1 MVGEGDIPSIEGLL
15 GLEAIIGVEEDG
27 LNIAFNLGLY
37 QPPGKEDSFEVA
49 VIGLQGRRILAALP
63 GTAWHRKLDRRVL
76 PPGTITRPLFVRVAG
91 CGEEDRFEILAGCL
105 VDVWIGWLGED
116 VWSKLVFD
124 PSQTGTHR
132 FLDTNSGAA
141 CFPFAEALSK
151 VVQEKFNFVT
161 PVHDVGDERLAALES
176 RFSSLEGSIQQ
187 LLALQQGGGGS
198 GYATAAEHLSSGS
211 AAPGVTRPRLGA
223 RPKAE
228 VSAPPPGL
236 DDHMELAGLDPATV
250 ASALQAGIP
259 RSQLLVM
266 GKLLREKPKIG
277 EVPQAPRLATF
288 DQDELSETDD
298 IFPAQALEETKEAA
312 QDPVSEALVKLTSIV
327 GKLSNRGGDDLL
339 DGGGSGSADTSLQQ
353 SRRHTAVLTALK
365 KALSKE
371 PPEDLESDRTEY
383 GRTVQSEHQ
392 PPQHVWPCI
401 HGAGMGRTQIK
412 DIELSPIC
420 AVHLGRCRSS
430 RCLTGKQARR
440 SSCSTGSL
448 FGPDGTRSTGPWI
461 SSPEPGVQL
470 RTTSAV
476 LKFPN
481 TSIARGHRDAVH
493 QTPASHLGG
502 SLCAQ
507 IERGTSTCGKN
518 WAREGSPAFQ
528 LRLFRKLRQRL
539 AEKGAAS
546 ERVASKREAR
556 AHSPSS
562 S

>member
-116 VWSKLVFD
+116 VWSKPVFD

-132 FLDTNSGAA
+132 FVDTNSGAA

-151 VVQEKFNFVT
+151 VVKEKFNFVT

-277 EVPQAPRLATF
+277 EVPQARRLATF

-312 QDPVSEALVKLTSIV
+312 QDPVSEALVKLTSIL

-371 PPEDLESDRTEY
+371 P
-383 GRTVQSEHQ
+383 QKI
-392 PPQHVWPCI
+392 WK
-401 HGAGMGRTQIK
+401 A
-412 DIELSPIC
+412 IEQNMAEQFNLS
-420 AVHLGRCRSS
+420 
-430 RCLTGKQARR
+430 T
-440 SSCSTGSL
+440 SL
-448 FGPDGTRSTGPWI
+448 
-461 SSPEPGVQL
+461 
-470 RTTSAV
+470 
-476 LKFPN
+476 PN
-481 TSIARGHRDAVH
+481 TSGHAFTARAWAEHRSKILNYPRSVRFTWAVAGALDA
-493 QTPASHLGG
+493 L
-502 SLCAQ
+502 
-507 IERGTSTCGKN
+507 
-518 WAREGSPAFQ
+518 RENKPD
-528 LRLFRKLRQRL
+528 
-539 AEKGAAS
+539 
-546 ERVASKREAR
+546 EAR
-556 AHSPSS
+556 ARLGLCLAQMEQEALDHGSALLSQEFSFEPPPPFSSFQTHQLPEATEMPYTKLLPPTWVAACAHKLKEVDTYIDMRKKLGQRGKPSVPASPVPKAPPKAGGKGGGKRKGGEQEGGEGA
-562 S
+562 